1 MIKFTKILLVGL
13 SFSVAAS
20 SSAVADNLI
29 MKESDAIL
37 VAAKS
42 KKKRRKKRKRSYKR
56 RSSRNGLV
64 IALRLA
70 RRQKY
75 NEASK
80 MLYNLSRDKRYIK
93 ERKQI
98 KYILGLMLSELGLYQ
113 TAAYQYVG
121 VIQQGNSKY
130 INKALEKL
138 SLAADYLDDNRLL
151 NYSITK
157 INLKTYPKDQ
167 WDMLRFRIGEVYRDK
182 GDLKRAAKYFSK
194 VPVRSPFYRKAKYQ
208 EALARAEMRQNKRAI
223 KNFAQLLR
231 DRDNEGLSDS
241 IRVAAI
247 LGLARVYYQSKQWDR
262 AIEMYRKVPRDSEYW
277 HESLFELS
285 WAQMRGGKFRSV
297 LSNFHTLHS
306 NYYKTNYL
314 PESLL
319 LRGIVY
325 LYICKYSEMEKT
337 LNLFRRIYLPVGN
350 DIKTYLRKKPKYGK
364 IFSDFKV
371 FTNDYE
377 DYSKQIE
384 NKGYMLPGMV
394 LKHIYEQG
402 DVKATSS
409 YLFKLNQELGRI
421 EQMPANW
428 QSASVGKSARSLVR
442 KRIRATERK
451 IGRIVRNH
459 LIRVIDEID
468 GINEQEEFARFEM
481 TNSEK
486 EAIRSKMLLNESESK
501 SIDEN
506 ATRDYYIDNGYEFWP
521 FRGEYW
527 LDELGNYHYM
537 GVSSCK

>member
-1 MIKFTKILLVGL
+1 MKNLTKALVI
-13 SFSVAAS
+13 SVAVS
-20 SSAVADNLI
+20 VGSSAAVAENLVLQENQAV
-29 MKESDAIL
+29 M
-37 VAAKS
+37 VAAK
-42 KKKRRKKRKRSYKR
+42 KKTKRKKRRYKKRSSKRA
-56 RSSRNGLV
+56 LV
-64 IALRLA
+64 TALRLA

-80 MLYNLSRDKRYIK
+80 MLYNLSRDRRYLK

-98 KYILGLMLSELGLYQ
+98 KYILGLMLSEIGLYQ

-121 VIQQGNSKY
+121 VIQQGNSRY

-138 SLAADYLDDNRLL
+138 SIAADYLEDTRLL
-151 NYSITK
+151 NYSLTK

-194 VPVRSPFYRKAKYQ
+194 VPARSPFFRKAKYQ
-208 EALARAEMRQNKRAI
+208 EALARAEMGQNKRAI
-223 KNFAQLLR
+223 KSFAQLLR
-231 DRDNEGLSDS
+231 DRDEAGISDP

-247 LGLARVYYQSKQWDR
+247 LGLARVYYQAKQWDK
-262 AIEMYRKVPRDSEYW
+262 AVEMYRKVPRDSEFW

-285 WAQMRGGKFRSV
+285 WAQMRSGKFRSV

-306 NYYKTNYL
+306 EYYKTNYL

-325 LYICKYSEMEKT
+325 LYICKYDEMEKT
-337 LNLFRRIYLPVGN
+337 LDLFRRIYLPVGN
-350 DIKTYLRKKPKYGK
+350 DIKSYLRKKPKYSK
-364 IFSDFKV
+364 IYDDFSRFAI
-371 FTNDYE
+371 DYE
-377 DYSKQIE
+377 NYAKQIE
-384 NKGYMLPGMV
+384 NDGYALPGMIY
-394 LKHIYEQG
+394 KHIYEKG
-402 DVKATSS
+402 DVRATSS
-409 YLFKLNQELGRI
+409 YLFKLERELERI
-421 EQMPANW
+421 QSMASDW
-428 QSASVGKSARSLVR
+428 QSSSVGKSSLR
-442 KRIRATERK
+442 LIKKRIRATEKK

-459 LIRVIDEID
+459 LVRTIDEID

-486 EAIRSKMLLNESESK
+486 EAIRNKMLLSEEESK

-506 ATRDYYIDNGYEFWP
+506 ATRDYYIENGYEFWP

-537 GVSSCK
+537 GISSCK